1 MNAVDFARLFLGRQ
15 DAYGGDEGKAVRCS
29 ANGWFQAVRKHYD
42 GSGPAVGVYP
52 LIHDERDGWVVRWGC
67 VDFDIKSPGHEKY
80 DYETEELAHVA
91 ARNLQKV
98 LNAFD
103 IGCWVER
110 TKSRGRHVWVF
121 ANERVPARAMREA
134 LLVATDIAGVS
145 QREVNPKSDGSNLT
159 PDQLGN
165 YVRLPCHGDRVIL
178 DRGEKET
185 PVDVFVGMAMK
196 MLVTLDKLER
206 VAALYQPP
214 LPVIEW
220 ETTGLDEYNGKVP
233 RVVRHVIENGPN
245 DGDRSKGLLYIAHE
259 CKKAGLS
266 PQHALE
272 LVMIADDAWGKYT
285 GRRDREQR
293 LIEIVE
299 RAWT

>member
-1 MNAVDFARLFLGRQ
+1 MTWVDFARLFDGNHL
-15 DAYGGDEGKAVRCS
+15 AYGGDEGRAVRCNVTEWQT
-29 ANGWFQAVRKHYD
+29 AIRKHYD

-52 LIHDERDGWVVRWGC
+52 LFDNGEGSHNAPRWLVKWGC

-80 DYETEELAHVA
+80 DYETEELANTA
-91 ARNLQKV
+91 AMNLQKV
-98 LNAFD
+98 LRAFQ
-103 IGCWVER
+103 IAGWIER
-110 TKSRGRHVWVF
+110 TRSHGRHVWVF
-121 ANERVPARAMREA
+121 ADSWVPARTMREA

-145 QREVNPKSDGSNLT
+145 QREVNPKSDGSNLET
-159 PDQLGN
+159 GQLGN
-165 YVRLPCHGDRVIL
+165 YVRLPCN
-178 DRGEKET
+178 GERQIIDMK
-185 PVDVFVGMAMK
+185 PDQFVDSATAMRSTFD
-196 MLVTLDKLER
+196 TLQR
-206 VAALYQPP
+206 VADLYQPP